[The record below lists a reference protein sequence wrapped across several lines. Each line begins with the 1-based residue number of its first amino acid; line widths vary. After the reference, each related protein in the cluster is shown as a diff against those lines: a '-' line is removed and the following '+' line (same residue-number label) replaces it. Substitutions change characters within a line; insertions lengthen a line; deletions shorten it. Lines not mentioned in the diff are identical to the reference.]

1 MICINQR
8 ISQRYQKALVTVA
21 MGFRTEEDIKKN
33 GLYRFIKPEK
43 EELNEYVTSLFNKN
57 KSVLALKIRQ
67 TGYRSEHININSEN
81 DLNNFIKNLDNIFEE
96 DNEIWVVSSSVVE
109 CWRCRIYLSNS
120 AYDSIEMAYS
130 FDDHIL
136 DHIGSDLEVPYI
148 CYQKVEN
155 NFKVSNT
162 NLKDERMRE
171 SNLIIQ
177 DILYKYSNKFKKIK
191 EDLDFIGIDGISLD
205 IRINDGYDFHDFDV
219 TYADVEKV
227 INYYLSQLS
236 NTKKL

>member
-1 MICINQR
+1 MNQK
-8 ISQRYQKALVTVA
+8 ISQRYQKTLVTVA

-33 GLYRFIKPEK
+33 GLYRFVKPEK
-43 EELNEYVTSLFNKN
+43 DKLNKYMTSLFNKN
-57 KSVLALKIRQ
+57 KSILALKIRQ
-67 TGYRSEHININSEN
+67 IGYRSEHININSED

-120 AYDSIEMAYS
+120 AYDLIEMAYS
-130 FDDHIL
+130 YDDHIL

-155 NFKVSNT
+155 NFKILNT
-162 NLKDERMRE
+162 NLKDDRMKE
-171 SNLIIQ
+171 SKLIIQ
-177 DILYKYSNKFKKIK
+177 DILYKYANKFKEIK

-205 IRINDGYDFHDFDV
+205 IRVNNGYDFHDFDV
-219 TYADVEKV
+219 TYGDVEKV
-227 INYYLSQLS
+227 INYYLPQLT
-236 NTKKL
+236 NTRKL